1 MLYEVITID
10 ATPSSPTGNCILI
23 RYDVNNDGTISGTPN
38 TNDEILGY
46 RYNGNDD
53 TIEFNSWTNVAD
65 QTCATTSTGWD
76 SLAGG
81 DGHTNITGLTFT
93 IDPAS
98 GRNNFV

>member
-1 MLYEVITID
+1 
-10 ATPSSPTGNCILI
+10 
-23 RYDVNNDGTISGTPN
+23 
-38 TNDEILGY
+38 
-46 RYNGNDD
+46 
-53 TIEFNSWTNVAD
+53 VAD

-98 GRNNFV
+98 GASPNFLQRRLIIAISGASAKNTALKVSLTRSVRLRNDQFIEE